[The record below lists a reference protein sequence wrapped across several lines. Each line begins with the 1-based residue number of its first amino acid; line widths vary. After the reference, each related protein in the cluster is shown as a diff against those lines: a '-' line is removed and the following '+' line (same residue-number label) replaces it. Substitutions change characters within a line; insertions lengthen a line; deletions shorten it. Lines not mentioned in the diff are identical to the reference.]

1 MGVYLCAR
9 GCAWVHRCAQVCLG
23 LNIIR
28 RGMCMSMCKGVCLCV
43 CVGMP
48 LHTGV
53 CMQGCPYIQGCTY
66 VVVHSGMRAYMSMH
80 ICSER
85 NGSRGVFQ
93 VYFTRASLSGPPK
106 CSDLHLHRS
115 GLVMGISNLTDDKL
129 SSSRA
134 Q

>member
-1 MGVYLCAR
+1 MYVHVQGCVFVCVCRHASSHRGVHAGVPIHTRVYLC
-9 GCAWVHRCAQVCLG
+9 G
-23 LNIIR
+23 
-28 RGMCMSMCKGVCLCV
+28 
-43 CVGMP
+43 
-48 LHTGV
+48 
-53 CMQGCPYIQGCTY
+53 
-66 VVVHSGMRAYMSMH
+66 VHSGMRAYMSVH